1 MWWQQDDIPET
12 AEDRDAEIVSLIR
25 RRDRMLERAPM
36 SAISGQLV
44 RGLMLLLILM
54 SSAQGIVAH
63 YQSVNAWAVYGICGF
78 LCLVAAYNSLRFPPI
93 SDRWAMSRLVGYEG
107 DSPQDLQNRIDRL
120 RTTQAPDRRTEPDGD
135 DSK

>member
-1 MWWQQDDIPET
+1 MWWQQDDIPKT
-12 AEDRDAEIVSLIR
+12 AEECDAEIASLIR

-44 RGLMLLLILM
+44 RGLILLLILI
-54 SSAQGIVAH
+54 SSAQGIIMH
-63 YQSVNAWAVYGICGF
+63 YQSMNAWAVYGICGL
-78 LCLVAAYNSLRFPPI
+78 LCLVVLYSSLRFPPM

-120 RTTQAPDRRTEPDGD
+120 RAVETADHRPSGTD
-135 DSK
+135 